1 MNGCFLVLSNHR
13 VGVVV
18 TQKRW
23 RGLFIMEAVTEVGV
37 TTKAKT
43 SKLQEAVLGLQHV
56 LAMYSGGILVPLL
69 IGTAL
74 HFSPQQMAYL
84 ISADIFM
91 TGIGTL
97 LQLKSTRLT
106 GIAMPVVLG
115 SAIQSVTPLINI
127 GNTLG
132 IGAMYG
138 ATISAGLFV
147 FLIAGLFARL
157 REYFPP
163 VVTGSLITVIGFALI
178 PVGIQNLGGGDV
190 AAKSFGSAANLSVGV
205 FTMAVIILVSLLAKG
220 FTKAISILLGI
231 ILGTMFAGLLG
242 MVSLAPVAQA
252 SWFHLPTP
260 FFLGTP
266 TFHSSA
272 IVTMIIIA
280 LTSMIEST
288 GVYFALADL
297 TGRKLTNNDMAKG
310 YRAEGLA
317 VMLSGLFNTF
327 PYSTFSQNVGVVRLS
342 GVKSKAPIYYAAGIL
357 LLIGLLP
364 KFGALATIIPTS
376 VLGGAMVILFGTIGV
391 QGTTIL
397 RKVDFAKERNLMIAA
412 ISIGA
417 GIGVTVY
424 PQIFQHLPE
433 LVRLVIENAVVV
445 TSVLAVFLN
454 IVLPGREKETGDE

>member
-1 MNGCFLVLSNHR
+1 MLFSLVNLL
-13 VGVVV
+13 GVVV
-18 TQKRW
+18 ATHME
-23 RGLFIMEAVTEVGV
+23 GLFIMEAVAGV
-37 TTKAKT
+37 KAEPVVKT
-43 SKLQEAVLGLQHV
+43 NKLQALVLGLQHV

-69 IGTAL
+69 IGAAL
-74 HFSPQQMAYL
+74 HFTPQQMAYL

-106 GIAMPVVLG
+106 GIAMPVVLS
-115 SAIQSVTPLINI
+115 SAIQSVSPLINI
-127 GNTLG
+127 GGTLG

-138 ATISAGLFV
+138 ATISAGVFV

-157 REYFPP
+157 REFFPP

-190 AAKSFGSAANLSVGV
+190 AAKSFGSPANLAIGT
-205 FTMAVIILVSLLAKG
+205 FTIAIIVLVSLLAKG

-231 ILGTMFAGLLG
+231 VLGTAFAAILGK
-242 MVSLAPVAQA
+242 VSLAPVAAA

-260 FFLGTP
+260 FFLGVP

-272 IVTMIIIA
+272 IITMIIIA

-297 TGRKLTNNDMAKG
+297 TGRKLTNQDMAKG

-317 VMLSGLFNTF
+317 VVLSGLFNTF

-342 GVKSKAPIYYAAGIL
+342 GVKTKQPIYYAAVIL
-357 LLIGLLP
+357 ILIGLLP

-376 VLGGAMVILFGTIGV
+376 VLGGAMIVLFGTIGI

-397 RKVDFAKERNLMIAA
+397 RTVDFGKERNLMIAA

-424 PQIFQHLPE
+424 PQIFQQLPE
-433 LVRLVIENAVVV
+433 LIRLVIENAVVV

-454 IVLPGREKETGDE
+454 IVLPGREKGEVTAS

>member
-1 MNGCFLVLSNHR
+1 MLFSLVNLL
-13 VGVVV
+13 GVVV
-18 TQKRW
+18 ATHME
-23 RGLFIMEAVTEVGV
+23 GLFIMEAVAGV
-37 TTKAKT
+37 KAEPVVKT
-43 SKLQEAVLGLQHV
+43 NKLQALVLGLQHV

-69 IGTAL
+69 IGATL
-74 HFSPQQMAYL
+74 HFTPQQMAYL

-115 SAIQSVTPLINI
+115 SAIQSVSPLINI
-127 GNTLG
+127 GGTLG

-138 ATISAGLFV
+138 ATISAGVFV

-157 REYFPP
+157 REFFPP

-190 AAKSFGSAANLSVGV
+190 AAKSFGSPANLAIGT
-205 FTMAVIILVSLLAKG
+205 FTIAIIVLVSLLAKG

-231 ILGTMFAGLLG
+231 VLGTAFAAILGK
-242 MVSLAPVAQA
+242 VSLAPVAAA

-260 FFLGTP
+260 FFLGVP

-272 IVTMIIIA
+272 IITMIIIA

-297 TGRKLTNNDMAKG
+297 TGRKLTNQDMAKG

-317 VMLSGLFNTF
+317 VVLSGLFNTF

-342 GVKSKAPIYYAAGIL
+342 GVKTKQPIYYAAVIL
-357 LLIGLLP
+357 ILIGLLP

-376 VLGGAMVILFGTIGV
+376 VLGGAMIVLFGTIGI

-397 RKVDFAKERNLMIAA
+397 RTVDFGKERNLMIAA

-424 PQIFQHLPE
+424 PQIFQQLPE
-433 LVRLVIENAVVV
+433 LIRLVIENAVVV

-454 IVLPGREKETGDE
+454 IVLPGREKEEVTAS

>member
-1 MNGCFLVLSNHR
+1 
-13 VGVVV
+13 
-18 TQKRW
+18 
-23 RGLFIMEAVTEVGV
+23 MEAVAGV
-37 TTKAKT
+37 KAEPVVKT
-43 SKLQEAVLGLQHV
+43 NKLQALVLGLQHV

-69 IGTAL
+69 IGAAL
-74 HFSPQQMAYL
+74 HFTPQQMAYL

-115 SAIQSVTPLINI
+115 SAIQSVSPLINI
-127 GNTLG
+127 GGTLG

-138 ATISAGLFV
+138 ATISAGVFV

-157 REYFPP
+157 REFFPP

-190 AAKSFGSAANLSVGV
+190 AAKSFGSPANLAIGT
-205 FTMAVIILVSLLAKG
+205 FTIAIIVLVSLLAKG

-231 ILGTMFAGLLG
+231 VLGTAFAAILGK
-242 MVSLAPVAQA
+242 VSLAPVAAA

-260 FFLGTP
+260 FFLGVP

-297 TGRKLTNNDMAKG
+297 TGRKLTNQDMAKG

-317 VMLSGLFNTF
+317 VVLSGLFNTF

-342 GVKSKAPIYYAAGIL
+342 GVKTKQPIYYAAVIL
-357 LLIGLLP
+357 ILIGLLP

-376 VLGGAMVILFGTIGV
+376 VLGGAMIVLFGTIGI

-397 RKVDFAKERNLMIAA
+397 RTVDFGKERNLMTAA

-424 PQIFQHLPE
+424 PQIFQQLPE
-433 LVRLVIENAVVV
+433 LIRLVIENAVVV

-454 IVLPGREKETGDE
+454 IVLPGREKGEVTAS

>member
-1 MNGCFLVLSNHR
+1 MLFSLVNLL
-13 VGVVV
+13 GVVIA
-18 TQKRW
+18 THME
-23 RGLFIMEAVTEVGV
+23 GLFIMEAVAGV
-37 TTKAKT
+37 KVEPVVKT
-43 SKLQEAVLGLQHV
+43 NKLQALVLGLQHV

-69 IGTAL
+69 IGAAL
-74 HFSPQQMAYL
+74 HFIPQQMAYL

-115 SAIQSVTPLINI
+115 SAIQSVSPLINI
-127 GNTLG
+127 GGTLG

-138 ATISAGLFV
+138 ATISAGVFV

-157 REYFPP
+157 REFFPP

-190 AAKSFGSAANLSVGV
+190 AAKSFGSPANLAIGT
-205 FTMAVIILVSLLAKG
+205 FTIAIIVLVSLLAKG

-231 ILGTMFAGLLG
+231 VLGTAFAAILGK
-242 MVSLAPVAQA
+242 VSLAPVAAA

-260 FFLGTP
+260 FFLGMP

-297 TGRKLTNNDMAKG
+297 TGRKLTNQDMAKG

-317 VMLSGLFNTF
+317 VVLSGLFNTF

-342 GVKSKAPIYYAAGIL
+342 GVKTKQPIYYAAVIL
-357 LLIGLLP
+357 ILIGLLP

-376 VLGGAMVILFGTIGV
+376 VLGGAMIVLFGTIGI

-397 RKVDFAKERNLMIAA
+397 RTVDFGKERNLMIAA

-424 PQIFQHLPE
+424 PQIFQQLPE
-433 LVRLVIENAVVV
+433 LIRLVIENAVVV

-454 IVLPGREKETGDE
+454 IVLPGREKGEVTAS

>member
-1 MNGCFLVLSNHR
+1 MLFSLVNLL
-13 VGVVV
+13 GVVV
-18 TQKRW
+18 ATHME
-23 RGLFIMEAVTEVGV
+23 GLFIMEAVAGV
-37 TTKAKT
+37 KAEPVVKT
-43 SKLQEAVLGLQHV
+43 NKLQALVLGLQHV

-69 IGTAL
+69 IGAAL
-74 HFSPQQMAYL
+74 HFTPQQMAYL

-115 SAIQSVTPLINI
+115 SAIQSVSPLINI
-127 GNTLG
+127 GGTLG

-138 ATISAGLFV
+138 ATISAGVFV

-157 REYFPP
+157 REFFPP
-163 VVTGSLITVIGFALI
+163 IVTGSLITVIGFALI

-190 AAKSFGSAANLSVGV
+190 AAKSFGSPANLAIGT
-205 FTMAVIILVSLLAKG
+205 FTIAIIVLVSLLAKG

-231 ILGTMFAGLLG
+231 VLGTAFAAILGK
-242 MVSLAPVAQA
+242 VSLAPVAAA

-260 FFLGTP
+260 FFLGVP

-297 TGRKLTNNDMAKG
+297 TGRKLTNQDMAKG

-317 VMLSGLFNTF
+317 VVLSGLFNTF

-342 GVKSKAPIYYAAGIL
+342 GVKTKQPIYYAAVIL
-357 LLIGLLP
+357 ILIGLLP

-376 VLGGAMVILFGTIGV
+376 VLGGAMIVLFGTIGI

-397 RKVDFAKERNLMIAA
+397 RTVDFGKERNLMIAA

-424 PQIFQHLPE
+424 PQIFQQLPE
-433 LVRLVIENAVVV
+433 LIRLVIENAVVV

-454 IVLPGREKETGDE
+454 IVLPGREKGEVTAS

>member
-1 MNGCFLVLSNHR
+1 
-13 VGVVV
+13 
-18 TQKRW
+18 
-23 RGLFIMEAVTEVGV
+23 MEAVAGV
-37 TTKAKT
+37 KAEPVVKT
-43 SKLQEAVLGLQHV
+43 NKLQALVLGLQHV

-69 IGTAL
+69 IGAAL
-74 HFSPQQMAYL
+74 HFTPQQMAYL

-115 SAIQSVTPLINI
+115 SAIQSVSPLINI
-127 GNTLG
+127 GGTLG

-138 ATISAGLFV
+138 ATISAGVFV

-157 REYFPP
+157 REFFPP
-163 VVTGSLITVIGFALI
+163 IVTGSLITVIGFALI

-190 AAKSFGSAANLSVGV
+190 AAKSFGSPANLAIGT
-205 FTMAVIILVSLLAKG
+205 FTIAIIVLVSLLAKG

-231 ILGTMFAGLLG
+231 VLGTAFAAILGK
-242 MVSLAPVAQA
+242 VSLAPVAAA

-260 FFLGTP
+260 FFLGVP

-297 TGRKLTNNDMAKG
+297 TGRKLTNQDMAKG

-317 VMLSGLFNTF
+317 VVLSGLFNTF

-342 GVKSKAPIYYAAGIL
+342 GVKTKQPIYYAAVIL
-357 LLIGLLP
+357 ILIGLLP

-376 VLGGAMVILFGTIGV
+376 VLGGAMIVLFGTIGI

-397 RKVDFAKERNLMIAA
+397 RTVDFGKERNLMIAA

-424 PQIFQHLPE
+424 PQIFQQLPE
-433 LVRLVIENAVVV
+433 LIRLVIENAVVV

-454 IVLPGREKETGDE
+454 IVLPGREKGEVTAS

>member
-1 MNGCFLVLSNHR
+1 MR
-13 VGVVV
+13 VGVFSLDNLLGVV
-18 TQKRW
+18 VATHME
-23 RGLFIMEAVTEVGV
+23 GLFIMEAVAGV
-37 TTKAKT
+37 KAEPVVKT
-43 SKLQEAVLGLQHV
+43 NKLQALVLGLQHV

-69 IGTAL
+69 IGAAL
-74 HFSPQQMAYL
+74 HFTPQQMAYL

-106 GIAMPVVLG
+106 GIAMLVVLG
-115 SAIQSVTPLINI
+115 SAIQSVSPLINI
-127 GNTLG
+127 GGTFG

-138 ATISAGLFV
+138 ATISAGVFV

-157 REYFPP
+157 REFFPP

-190 AAKSFGSAANLSVGV
+190 AAKSFGSPANLAIGT
-205 FTMAVIILVSLLAKG
+205 FTIAIIVLVSLLAKG

-231 ILGTMFAGLLG
+231 VLGTAFAATLG
-242 MVSLAPVAQA
+242 KVSLAPVAAA
-252 SWFHLPTP
+252 SWFHLPMP
-260 FFLGTP
+260 FFLGVP
-266 TFHSSA
+266 TFNSSA

-297 TGRKLTNNDMAKG
+297 TRRKLTDQDMAKG

-317 VMLSGLFNTF
+317 VVLSGLFNTF

-342 GVKSKAPIYYAAGIL
+342 GVKTKQPIYYAAVIL
-357 LLIGLLP
+357 ILIGLLP

-376 VLGGAMVILFGTIGV
+376 VLGGAMIVLFGTIGV

-397 RKVDFAKERNLMIAA
+397 RTVDFGKERNLMIAA

-424 PQIFQHLPE
+424 PQIFQQLPE
-433 LVRLVIENAVVV
+433 LIRLVIENAVVV

-454 IVLPGREKETGDE
+454 IVLPGREKGEVTAS

>member
-1 MNGCFLVLSNHR
+1 
-13 VGVVV
+13 
-18 TQKRW
+18 
-23 RGLFIMEAVTEVGV
+23 MEAVAGV
-37 TTKAKT
+37 KAEPVVKT
-43 SKLQEAVLGLQHV
+43 NKLQALVLGLQHV

-69 IGTAL
+69 IGAAL
-74 HFSPQQMAYL
+74 HFTPQQMAYL

-115 SAIQSVTPLINI
+115 SAIQSVSPLINI
-127 GNTLG
+127 GGTLG

-138 ATISAGLFV
+138 ATISAGVFV

-157 REYFPP
+157 REFFPP

-190 AAKSFGSAANLSVGV
+190 AAKSFGSPANLAIGT
-205 FTMAVIILVSLLAKG
+205 FTIAIIVLVSLLAKG

-231 ILGTMFAGLLG
+231 VLGTAFAAILGK
-242 MVSLAPVAQA
+242 VSLAPVAAA
-252 SWFHLPTP
+252 SWFRLPTP
-260 FFLGTP
+260 FFLGVP

-272 IVTMIIIA
+272 IITMIIIA

-297 TGRKLTNNDMAKG
+297 TGRKLTNQDMAKG

-317 VMLSGLFNTF
+317 VVLSGLFNTF
-327 PYSTFSQNVGVVRLS
+327 PYSTFSQNVGVVLLS
-342 GVKSKAPIYYAAGIL
+342 GVKTKQPINDDAVIL
-357 LLIGLLP
+357 ILIGLLP

-376 VLGGAMVILFGTIGV
+376 VLGGAMIVLFGTIGI

-397 RKVDFAKERNLMIAA
+397 RTVDFGKERNLMIAA

-424 PQIFQHLPE
+424 PQIFQQLPE
-433 LVRLVIENAVVV
+433 LIRLVIENAVVV

-454 IVLPGREKETGDE
+454 IVLPGREKGEVTAS

>member
-1 MNGCFLVLSNHR
+1 MR
-13 VGVVV
+13 VGVFSLDNLLGVV
-18 TQKRW
+18 VATHME
-23 RGLFIMEAVTEVGV
+23 GLFIMEAVAGV
-37 TTKAKT
+37 KAEPVVKT
-43 SKLQEAVLGLQHV
+43 NKLQALVLGLQHV

-69 IGTAL
+69 IGAAL
-74 HFSPQQMAYL
+74 HFTPQQMAYL

-106 GIAMPVVLG
+106 GIAMLVVLG
-115 SAIQSVTPLINI
+115 SAIQSVSPLINI
-127 GNTLG
+127 GGTFG

-138 ATISAGLFV
+138 ATISAGVFV

-157 REYFPP
+157 REFFPP

-190 AAKSFGSAANLSVGV
+190 AAKSFGSPANLAIGT
-205 FTMAVIILVSLLAKG
+205 FTIAIIVLVSLLAKG

-231 ILGTMFAGLLG
+231 VLGTAFAATLG
-242 MVSLAPVAQA
+242 KVSLAPVAAA
-252 SWFHLPTP
+252 SWFHLPMP
-260 FFLGTP
+260 FFLGVP
-266 TFHSSA
+266 TFNSSA

-288 GVYFALADL
+288 GVHFALADL
-297 TGRKLTNNDMAKG
+297 TRRKLTDQDMAKG

-317 VMLSGLFNTF
+317 VVLSGLFNTF

-342 GVKSKAPIYYAAGIL
+342 GVKTKQPIYYAAVIL
-357 LLIGLLP
+357 ILIGLLP

-376 VLGGAMVILFGTIGV
+376 VLGGAMIVLFGTIGV

-397 RKVDFAKERNLMIAA
+397 RTVDFGKERNLMIAA

-424 PQIFQHLPE
+424 PQIFQQLPE
-433 LVRLVIENAVVV
+433 LIRLVIENAVVV

-454 IVLPGREKETGDE
+454 IVLPGREKGEVTAS

>member
-1 MNGCFLVLSNHR
+1 
-13 VGVVV
+13 
-18 TQKRW
+18 
-23 RGLFIMEAVTEVGV
+23 MEAVAGV
-37 TTKAKT
+37 KAEPVVKT
-43 SKLQEAVLGLQHV
+43 NKLQALVLGLQHV

-69 IGTAL
+69 IGAAL
-74 HFSPQQMAYL
+74 HFTPQQMAYL

-115 SAIQSVTPLINI
+115 SAIQSVSPLINI
-127 GNTLG
+127 GGTLG

-138 ATISAGLFV
+138 ATISAGVFV

-157 REYFPP
+157 REFFPP

-190 AAKSFGSAANLSVGV
+190 AAKSFGSPANLAIGT
-205 FTMAVIILVSLLAKG
+205 FTIAIIVLVSLLAKG

-231 ILGTMFAGLLG
+231 VLGTAFAAILGK
-242 MVSLAPVAQA
+242 VSLAPVAAA

-260 FFLGTP
+260 FFLGVP

-297 TGRKLTNNDMAKG
+297 TGRKLTNQDMAKG

-317 VMLSGLFNTF
+317 VVLSGLFNTF

-342 GVKSKAPIYYAAGIL
+342 GVKTKQPIYYAAVIL
-357 LLIGLLP
+357 ILIGLLP

-376 VLGGAMVILFGTIGV
+376 VLGGAMIVLFGTIGI

-397 RKVDFAKERNLMIAA
+397 RTVDFGEERNLMIAA

-424 PQIFQHLPE
+424 PQIFQQLPE
-433 LVRLVIENAVVV
+433 LIRLVIENAVVV

-454 IVLPGREKETGDE
+454 IVLPGREKGKSQHHEVIRRTYSNRRSRIGD

>member
-1 MNGCFLVLSNHR
+1 MR
-13 VGVVV
+13 VGVFSLDNLLGVV
-18 TQKRW
+18 VATHME
-23 RGLFIMEAVTEVGV
+23 GLFIMEAVAGV
-37 TTKAKT
+37 KAKPVVKT
-43 SKLQEAVLGLQHV
+43 NKLQALVLGLQHV

-69 IGTAL
+69 IGAAL
-74 HFSPQQMAYL
+74 HFTPQQMAYL

-115 SAIQSVTPLINI
+115 SAIQSVSPLINI
-127 GNTLG
+127 GGTFG

-138 ATISAGLFV
+138 ATISAGVFV

-157 REYFPP
+157 REFFPP

-190 AAKSFGSAANLSVGV
+190 AAKSFGSPANLAIGT
-205 FTMAVIILVSLLAKG
+205 FTIAIIVLVSLLAKG

-231 ILGTMFAGLLG
+231 VLGTAFAATLG
-242 MVSLAPVAQA
+242 KVSLAPVAAA
-252 SWFHLPTP
+252 SWFHLPMP
-260 FFLGTP
+260 FFLGVP
-266 TFHSSA
+266 TFNSSA

-297 TGRKLTNNDMAKG
+297 TRRKLTDQDMAKG

-317 VMLSGLFNTF
+317 VVLSGLFNTF

-342 GVKSKAPIYYAAGIL
+342 GVKTKQPIYYAAVIL
-357 LLIGLLP
+357 ILIGLLP

-376 VLGGAMVILFGTIGV
+376 VLGGAMIVLFGTIGV

-397 RKVDFAKERNLMIAA
+397 RTVDFGKERNLMIAA

-424 PQIFQHLPE
+424 PQIFQQLPE
-433 LVRLVIENAVVV
+433 LIRLVIENAVVV

-454 IVLPGREKETGDE
+454 IVLPGREKGEVTAS

>member
-1 MNGCFLVLSNHR
+1 MLFSLVNLL
-13 VGVVV
+13 GVVV
-18 TQKRW
+18 ATHME
-23 RGLFIMEAVTEVGV
+23 GLFIMEAVAGV
-37 TTKAKT
+37 KAEPVVKAN
-43 SKLQEAVLGLQHV
+43 KLQALVLGLQHV

-69 IGTAL
+69 IGAAL
-74 HFSPQQMAYL
+74 HFTPQQMAYL

-115 SAIQSVTPLINI
+115 SAIQSVSPLINI
-127 GNTLG
+127 GGTLG

-138 ATISAGLFV
+138 ATISAGVFV

-157 REYFPP
+157 REFFPP

-190 AAKSFGSAANLSVGV
+190 AAKSFGSPANLAIGT
-205 FTMAVIILVSLLAKG
+205 FTIAIIVLVSLLAKG

-231 ILGTMFAGLLG
+231 VLGTAFAAILGK
-242 MVSLAPVAQA
+242 VSLAPVAAA

-260 FFLGTP
+260 FFLGMP

-297 TGRKLTNNDMAKG
+297 TGRKLTNQDMAKG

-317 VMLSGLFNTF
+317 VVLSGLFNTF

-342 GVKSKAPIYYAAGIL
+342 GVKTKQPIYYAAVIL
-357 LLIGLLP
+357 ILIGLLP

-376 VLGGAMVILFGTIGV
+376 VLGGAMIVLFGTIGI

-397 RKVDFAKERNLMIAA
+397 RTVDFGKERNLMIAA

-424 PQIFQHLPE
+424 PQIFQQLPE
-433 LVRLVIENAVVV
+433 LIRLVIENAVVV

-454 IVLPGREKETGDE
+454 IVLPGREKGEVTAS

>member
-1 MNGCFLVLSNHR
+1 MLFSLVNLL
-13 VGVVV
+13 GVVV
-18 TQKRW
+18 ATHME
-23 RGLFIMEAVTEVGV
+23 GLFIMEAVAGV
-37 TTKAKT
+37 KAEPVVKT
-43 SKLQEAVLGLQHV
+43 NKLQALVLGLQHV

-69 IGTAL
+69 IGAAL
-74 HFSPQQMAYL
+74 HFTPQQMAYL

-115 SAIQSVTPLINI
+115 SAIQSVSPLINI
-127 GNTLG
+127 GGTLG

-138 ATISAGLFV
+138 ATISAGVFV

-157 REYFPP
+157 REFFPP

-190 AAKSFGSAANLSVGV
+190 AAKSFGSPANLAIGT
-205 FTMAVIILVSLLAKG
+205 FTIAIIVLVSLLAKG

-231 ILGTMFAGLLG
+231 VLGTAFAAILGK
-242 MVSLAPVAQA
+242 VSLAPVAAA
-252 SWFHLPTP
+252 SWFRLPTP
-260 FFLGTP
+260 FFLGVP

-272 IVTMIIIA
+272 IITMIIIA

-297 TGRKLTNNDMAKG
+297 TGRKLTNQDMAKG

-317 VMLSGLFNTF
+317 VVLSGLFNTF

-342 GVKSKAPIYYAAGIL
+342 GVKTKQPIYYAAVIL
-357 LLIGLLP
+357 ILIGLLP

-376 VLGGAMVILFGTIGV
+376 VLGGAMIVLFGTIGI

-397 RKVDFAKERNLMIAA
+397 RTVDFGKERNLMIAA

-424 PQIFQHLPE
+424 PQIFQQLPE
-433 LVRLVIENAVVV
+433 LIRLVIENAVVV

-454 IVLPGREKETGDE
+454 IVLPGREKGEVTAS

>member
-1 MNGCFLVLSNHR
+1 MLFSLVNLL
-13 VGVVV
+13 GVVV
-18 TQKRW
+18 ATHME
-23 RGLFIMEAVTEVGV
+23 GLFIMEAVAGV
-37 TTKAKT
+37 KAEPVVKT
-43 SKLQEAVLGLQHV
+43 NKLQALVLGLQHV

-69 IGTAL
+69 IGAAL
-74 HFSPQQMAYL
+74 HFTPQQMAYL

-115 SAIQSVTPLINI
+115 SAIQSVSPLINI
-127 GNTLG
+127 GGTLG

-138 ATISAGLFV
+138 ATISAGIFV

-157 REYFPP
+157 REFFPP

-190 AAKSFGSAANLSVGV
+190 AAKSFGSPANLAIGT
-205 FTMAVIILVSLLAKG
+205 FTIAIIVLVSLLAKG

-231 ILGTMFAGLLG
+231 VLGTAFAAILGK
-242 MVSLAPVAQA
+242 VSLAPVAAA

-260 FFLGTP
+260 FFLGVP

-272 IVTMIIIA
+272 IITMIIIA

-297 TGRKLTNNDMAKG
+297 TGRKLTNQDMAKG

-317 VMLSGLFNTF
+317 VVLSGLFNTF

-342 GVKSKAPIYYAAGIL
+342 GVKTKQPIYYAAVIL
-357 LLIGLLP
+357 ILIGLLP

-376 VLGGAMVILFGTIGV
+376 VLGGAMIVLFGTIGI

-397 RKVDFAKERNLMIAA
+397 RTVDFGKERNLMIAA

-424 PQIFQHLPE
+424 PQIFQQLPE
-433 LVRLVIENAVVV
+433 LIRLVIENAVVV

-454 IVLPGREKETGDE
+454 IVLPGREKGEVTAS

>member
-1 MNGCFLVLSNHR
+1 
-13 VGVVV
+13 
-18 TQKRW
+18 
-23 RGLFIMEAVTEVGV
+23 MEAVAGV
-37 TTKAKT
+37 KAEPVVKT
-43 SKLQEAVLGLQHV
+43 NKLQALVLGLQHV

-69 IGTAL
+69 IGAAL
-74 HFSPQQMAYL
+74 HFTPQQMAYL

-115 SAIQSVTPLINI
+115 SAIQSVSPLINI
-127 GNTLG
+127 GGTLG

-138 ATISAGLFV
+138 ATISAGVLV

-157 REYFPP
+157 REFFPP

-190 AAKSFGSAANLSVGV
+190 AAKSFGSPANLAIGT
-205 FTMAVIILVSLLAKG
+205 FTIAIIVLVSLLAKG

-231 ILGTMFAGLLG
+231 VLGTAFAAILGK
-242 MVSLAPVAQA
+242 VSLAPIAAA

-260 FFLGTP
+260 FFLGVP

-272 IVTMIIIA
+272 IITMIIIA

-297 TGRKLTNNDMAKG
+297 TGRKLTNQDMAKG

-317 VMLSGLFNTF
+317 VVLSGLFNTF

-342 GVKSKAPIYYAAGIL
+342 GVKTKQPIYYAAVIL
-357 LLIGLLP
+357 ILIGLLP

-376 VLGGAMVILFGTIGV
+376 VLGGAMIVLFGTIGI

-397 RKVDFAKERNLMIAA
+397 RTVDFGKERNLMIAA

-424 PQIFQHLPE
+424 PQIFQQLPE
-433 LVRLVIENAVVV
+433 LIRLVIENAVVV

-454 IVLPGREKETGDE
+454 IVLPGREKGEVTAS

>member
-1 MNGCFLVLSNHR
+1 ME
-13 VGVVV
+13 
-18 TQKRW
+18 
-23 RGLFIMEAVTEVGV
+23 GLFIMEAVAGV
-37 TTKAKT
+37 KAEPVVKT
-43 SKLQEAVLGLQHV
+43 NKLQALVLGLQHV

-69 IGTAL
+69 IGATL
-74 HFSPQQMAYL
+74 HFTPQQMAYL

-115 SAIQSVTPLINI
+115 SAIQSVSPLINI
-127 GNTLG
+127 GGTLG

-138 ATISAGLFV
+138 ATISAGVFV

-157 REYFPP
+157 REFFPP

-190 AAKSFGSAANLSVGV
+190 AAKSFGSPANLAIGT
-205 FTMAVIILVSLLAKG
+205 FTIAIIVLVSLLAKG

-231 ILGTMFAGLLG
+231 VLGTAFAAILGK
-242 MVSLAPVAQA
+242 VSLAPVAAA

-260 FFLGTP
+260 FFLGVP

-272 IVTMIIIA
+272 IITMIIIA

-297 TGRKLTNNDMAKG
+297 TGRKLTNQDMAKG

-317 VMLSGLFNTF
+317 VVLSGLFNTF

-342 GVKSKAPIYYAAGIL
+342 GVKTKQPIYYAAVIL
-357 LLIGLLP
+357 ILIGLLP

-376 VLGGAMVILFGTIGV
+376 VLGGAMIVLFGTIGI

-397 RKVDFAKERNLMIAA
+397 RTVDFGKERNLMIAA

-424 PQIFQHLPE
+424 PQIFQQLPE
-433 LVRLVIENAVVV
+433 LIRLVIENAVVV

-454 IVLPGREKETGDE
+454 IVLPGREKEEVTASWSY

>member
-1 MNGCFLVLSNHR
+1 
-13 VGVVV
+13 
-18 TQKRW
+18 
-23 RGLFIMEAVTEVGV
+23 MEAVAGV
-37 TTKAKT
+37 KAEPVVKT
-43 SKLQEAVLGLQHV
+43 NKLQALVLGLQHV

-69 IGTAL
+69 IGAAL
-74 HFSPQQMAYL
+74 HFTPQQMAYL

-115 SAIQSVTPLINI
+115 SAIQSVSPLINI
-127 GNTLG
+127 GGTLG

-138 ATISAGLFV
+138 ATISAGVFV
-147 FLIAGLFARL
+147 FLIAVLFARL
-157 REYFPP
+157 REFFPP

-190 AAKSFGSAANLSVGV
+190 AAKSFGSPANLAIGT
-205 FTMAVIILVSLLAKG
+205 FTIAIIVLVSLLAKG

-231 ILGTMFAGLLG
+231 VLGTAFAAILGK
-242 MVSLAPVAQA
+242 VSLAPVAAA

-260 FFLGTP
+260 FFLGVP

-297 TGRKLTNNDMAKG
+297 TGRKLTNQDMAKG

-317 VMLSGLFNTF
+317 VVLSGLFNTF

-342 GVKSKAPIYYAAGIL
+342 GVKTKQPIYYAAVIL
-357 LLIGLLP
+357 ILIGLLP

-376 VLGGAMVILFGTIGV
+376 VLGGAMIVLFGTIGI

-397 RKVDFAKERNLMIAA
+397 RTVDFGKERNLMIAA

-424 PQIFQHLPE
+424 PQIFQQLPE
-433 LVRLVIENAVVV
+433 LIRLVIENAVVV

-454 IVLPGREKETGDE
+454 IVLPGREKGEVTAS

>member
-1 MNGCFLVLSNHR
+1 MR
-13 VGVVV
+13 VGVFSLVNLLGVV
-18 TQKRW
+18 VATHME
-23 RGLFIMEAVTEVGV
+23 GLFIMEAVAGV
-37 TTKAKT
+37 KAEPVVKT
-43 SKLQEAVLGLQHV
+43 NKLQALVLGLQHV

-69 IGTAL
+69 IGAAL
-74 HFSPQQMAYL
+74 HFTPQQMAYL

-115 SAIQSVTPLINI
+115 SAIQSVSPLINI
-127 GNTLG
+127 GGTLG

-138 ATISAGLFV
+138 ATISAGVFV

-157 REYFPP
+157 REFFPP
-163 VVTGSLITVIGFALI
+163 VVTGYLITVIGFALI

-190 AAKSFGSAANLSVGV
+190 AAKSFGSPANLAIGT
-205 FTMAVIILVSLLAKG
+205 FTIAIIVLVSLLAKG

-231 ILGTMFAGLLG
+231 VLGTAFAAILGK
-242 MVSLAPVAQA
+242 VSLAPVAAA

-260 FFLGTP
+260 FFLGAP

-297 TGRKLTNNDMAKG
+297 TGRKLTNQDMAKG

-317 VMLSGLFNTF
+317 VVLSGLFNTF

-342 GVKSKAPIYYAAGIL
+342 GVKTKQPIYYAAVIL
-357 LLIGLLP
+357 ILIGLLP

-376 VLGGAMVILFGTIGV
+376 VLGGAMVVLFGTIGI

-397 RKVDFAKERNLMIAA
+397 RTVDFGKERNLMIAA

-424 PQIFQHLPE
+424 PQIFQQLPE
-433 LVRLVIENAVVV
+433 LIRLVIENAVVV

-454 IVLPGREKETGDE
+454 IVLPGREKGEVTAS

>member
-1 MNGCFLVLSNHR
+1 MLYSLVNLL
-13 VGVVV
+13 GVVV
-18 TQKRW
+18 ATHME
-23 RGLFIMEAVTEVGV
+23 GLFIMEAVAGV
-37 TTKAKT
+37 KAEPVVKT
-43 SKLQEAVLGLQHV
+43 NKLQALVLGLQHV

-69 IGTAL
+69 IGAAL
-74 HFSPQQMAYL
+74 HFTPQQMAYL

-115 SAIQSVTPLINI
+115 SAIQSVSPLINI
-127 GNTLG
+127 GGTLG

-138 ATISAGLFV
+138 ATISAGVFV

-157 REYFPP
+157 REFFPP

-190 AAKSFGSAANLSVGV
+190 AAKSFGSPANLAIGT
-205 FTMAVIILVSLLAKG
+205 FTIAIIVLVSLLAKG

-231 ILGTMFAGLLG
+231 VLGTAFAAILGK
-242 MVSLAPVAQA
+242 VSLAPVAAA

-260 FFLGTP
+260 FFLGVP

-272 IVTMIIIA
+272 IITMIIIA

-297 TGRKLTNNDMAKG
+297 TGRKLTNQDMAKG

-317 VMLSGLFNTF
+317 VVLSGLFNTF

-342 GVKSKAPIYYAAGIL
+342 GVKTKQPIYYAAVIL
-357 LLIGLLP
+357 ILIGLLP

-376 VLGGAMVILFGTIGV
+376 VLGGAMIVLFGTIGI

-397 RKVDFAKERNLMIAA
+397 RTVDFGKERNLMIAA

-424 PQIFQHLPE
+424 PQIFQQLPE
-433 LVRLVIENAVVV
+433 LIRLVIENAVVV

-454 IVLPGREKETGDE
+454 IVLPGREKGEVTAS

>member
-1 MNGCFLVLSNHR
+1 MLFSLVNLL
-13 VGVVV
+13 GVVV
-18 TQKRW
+18 ATHME
-23 RGLFIMEAVTEVGV
+23 GLFIMEAVAGV
-37 TTKAKT
+37 KAEPVVKT
-43 SKLQEAVLGLQHV
+43 NKLQALVLGLQHV

-69 IGTAL
+69 IGAAL
-74 HFSPQQMAYL
+74 HFTPQQMAYL

-115 SAIQSVTPLINI
+115 SAIQSVSPLINI
-127 GNTLG
+127 GGTLG

-138 ATISAGLFV
+138 ATISAGVFV

-157 REYFPP
+157 REFFPP

-190 AAKSFGSAANLSVGV
+190 AAKSFGSPANLAIGT
-205 FTMAVIILVSLLAKG
+205 FTIAIIVLVSLLAKG

-231 ILGTMFAGLLG
+231 VLGTAFAAILGK
-242 MVSLAPVAQA
+242 VSLAPVAAA

-260 FFLGTP
+260 FFLGVP

-272 IVTMIIIA
+272 IITMIIIA

-297 TGRKLTNNDMAKG
+297 TGRKLTNQDIAKG

-317 VMLSGLFNTF
+317 VVLSGLFNTF

-342 GVKSKAPIYYAAGIL
+342 GVKTKQPIYYAAVIL
-357 LLIGLLP
+357 ILIGLLP

-376 VLGGAMVILFGTIGV
+376 VLGGAMIVLFGTIGI

-397 RKVDFAKERNLMIAA
+397 RTVDFGKERNLMIAA

-424 PQIFQHLPE
+424 PQIFQQLPE
-433 LVRLVIENAVVV
+433 LIRLVIENAVVV

-454 IVLPGREKETGDE
+454 IVLPGREKEEVTAS

>member
-1 MNGCFLVLSNHR
+1 
-13 VGVVV
+13 
-18 TQKRW
+18 
-23 RGLFIMEAVTEVGV
+23 MEAVAGV
-37 TTKAKT
+37 KAEPVVKT
-43 SKLQEAVLGLQHV
+43 NKLQALVLGLQHV

-69 IGTAL
+69 IGAAL
-74 HFSPQQMAYL
+74 HFTPQQMAYL

-115 SAIQSVTPLINI
+115 SAIQSVSPLINI
-127 GNTLG
+127 GGTLG

-138 ATISAGLFV
+138 ATISAGVFV

-157 REYFPP
+157 REFFPP

-190 AAKSFGSAANLSVGV
+190 AAKSFGSPANLAIGT
-205 FTMAVIILVSLLAKG
+205 FTIAIIVLVSLLAKG

-231 ILGTMFAGLLG
+231 VLGTAFAAILGK
-242 MVSLAPVAQA
+242 VSLAPVAAA

-260 FFLGTP
+260 FFLGVP

-297 TGRKLTNNDMAKG
+297 TGRKLTNQDMAKG

-317 VMLSGLFNTF
+317 VVLSGLFNTF

-342 GVKSKAPIYYAAGIL
+342 GVKTKQPIYYAAVIL
-357 LLIGLLP
+357 ILIGLLP

-376 VLGGAMVILFGTIGV
+376 VLGGAMIVLFGTIGI

-397 RKVDFAKERNLMIAA
+397 RTVDFGKERNLMIAA

-424 PQIFQHLPE
+424 PQIFQQLPE
-433 LVRLVIENAVVV
+433 LIRLVIENAVVV

-454 IVLPGREKETGDE
+454 IVLPGREKGEVTAS

>member
-1 MNGCFLVLSNHR
+1 MLFSLVNLL
-13 VGVVV
+13 GVVV
-18 TQKRW
+18 ATHME
-23 RGLFIMEAVTEVGV
+23 GLFIMEAVAGV
-37 TTKAKT
+37 KAEPVVKT
-43 SKLQEAVLGLQHV
+43 NKLQALVLGLQHV

-69 IGTAL
+69 IGAAL
-74 HFSPQQMAYL
+74 HFTPQQMAYL

-97 LQLKSTRLT
+97 LQLKITRLT

-115 SAIQSVTPLINI
+115 SAIQSVSPLINI
-127 GNTLG
+127 GGTLG

-138 ATISAGLFV
+138 ATISAGVFV

-157 REYFPP
+157 REFFPP

-190 AAKSFGSAANLSVGV
+190 AAKSFGSPANLAIGT
-205 FTMAVIILVSLLAKG
+205 FTIAIIVLVSLLAKG

-231 ILGTMFAGLLG
+231 VLGTAFAAILGK
-242 MVSLAPVAQA
+242 VSLAPVAAA

-260 FFLGTP
+260 FFLGVP

-272 IVTMIIIA
+272 IITMIIIA

-297 TGRKLTNNDMAKG
+297 TGRKLTNQDMAKG

-317 VMLSGLFNTF
+317 VVLSGLFNTF

-342 GVKSKAPIYYAAGIL
+342 GVKTKQPIYYAAVIL
-357 LLIGLLP
+357 ILIGLLP

-376 VLGGAMVILFGTIGV
+376 VLGGAMIVLFGTIGI

-397 RKVDFAKERNLMIAA
+397 RTVDFGKERNLMIAA

-424 PQIFQHLPE
+424 PQIFQQLPE
-433 LVRLVIENAVVV
+433 LIRLVIENAVVV

-454 IVLPGREKETGDE
+454 IVLPGREKGEVTAS

>member
-1 MNGCFLVLSNHR
+1 
-13 VGVVV
+13 
-18 TQKRW
+18 
-23 RGLFIMEAVTEVGV
+23 MEAVAGV
-37 TTKAKT
+37 KAEPVVKT
-43 SKLQEAVLGLQHV
+43 NKLQALVLGLQHV

-69 IGTAL
+69 IGAAL
-74 HFSPQQMAYL
+74 HFTPQQMAYL

-115 SAIQSVTPLINI
+115 SAIQSVSPLINI
-127 GNTLG
+127 GGTLG

-138 ATISAGLFV
+138 ATISAGVFV

-157 REYFPP
+157 REFFPP
-163 VVTGSLITVIGFALI
+163 IVTGSLITVIGFALI

-190 AAKSFGSAANLSVGV
+190 AAKSFGSPANLAIGT
-205 FTMAVIILVSLLAKG
+205 FTIAIIVLVSLLAKG

-231 ILGTMFAGLLG
+231 VLGTAFAAILGK
-242 MVSLAPVAQA
+242 VSLAPVAAA

-260 FFLGTP
+260 FFLGVP

-272 IVTMIIIA
+272 IITMIIIA

-297 TGRKLTNNDMAKG
+297 TGRKLTNQDMAKG

-317 VMLSGLFNTF
+317 VVLSGLFNTF

-342 GVKSKAPIYYAAGIL
+342 GVKTKQPIYYAAVIL
-357 LLIGLLP
+357 ILIGLLP

-376 VLGGAMVILFGTIGV
+376 VLGGAMVVLFGTIGI

-397 RKVDFAKERNLMIAA
+397 RTVDFGKERNLMIAA

-424 PQIFQHLPE
+424 PQIFQQLPE
-433 LVRLVIENAVVV
+433 LIRLVIENAVVV

-454 IVLPGREKETGDE
+454 IVLPGREKGEVTAS

>member
-1 MNGCFLVLSNHR
+1 
-13 VGVVV
+13 
-18 TQKRW
+18 
-23 RGLFIMEAVTEVGV
+23 MEAVAGV
-37 TTKAKT
+37 KAEPVVKT
-43 SKLQEAVLGLQHV
+43 NKLQALVLGLQHV

-69 IGTAL
+69 IGAAL
-74 HFSPQQMAYL
+74 HFTPQQMAYL

-106 GIAMPVVLG
+106 GIAMPVVLS
-115 SAIQSVTPLINI
+115 SAIQSVSPLINI
-127 GNTLG
+127 GGTLG

-138 ATISAGLFV
+138 ATISAGVFV

-157 REYFPP
+157 REFFPP

-190 AAKSFGSAANLSVGV
+190 AAKSFGSPANLAIGT
-205 FTMAVIILVSLLAKG
+205 FTIAIIVLVSLLAKG

-231 ILGTMFAGLLG
+231 VLGTAFAAILGK
-242 MVSLAPVAQA
+242 VSLAPVAAA

-260 FFLGTP
+260 FFLGVP

-297 TGRKLTNNDMAKG
+297 TGRKLTNQDMAKG

-317 VMLSGLFNTF
+317 VVLSGLFNTF

-342 GVKSKAPIYYAAGIL
+342 GVKTKQPIYYAAVIL
-357 LLIGLLP
+357 ILIGLLP

-376 VLGGAMVILFGTIGV
+376 VLGGAMIVLFGTIGI

-397 RKVDFAKERNLMIAA
+397 RTVDFGEERNLMIAA

-424 PQIFQHLPE
+424 PQIFQQLPE
-433 LVRLVIENAVVV
+433 LIRLVIENAVVV

-454 IVLPGREKETGDE
+454 IVLPGREKGEVTAS

>member
-1 MNGCFLVLSNHR
+1 
-13 VGVVV
+13 
-18 TQKRW
+18 
-23 RGLFIMEAVTEVGV
+23 MEAVAGV
-37 TTKAKT
+37 KVEPVVKT
-43 SKLQEAVLGLQHV
+43 NKLQALVLGLQHV

-69 IGTAL
+69 IGAAL
-74 HFSPQQMAYL
+74 HFTPQQMAYL

-115 SAIQSVTPLINI
+115 SAIQSVSPLINI
-127 GNTLG
+127 GGTLG

-138 ATISAGLFV
+138 ATISAGVFV

-157 REYFPP
+157 REFFPP

-190 AAKSFGSAANLSVGV
+190 AAKSFGSPANLAIGT
-205 FTMAVIILVSLLAKG
+205 FTIAIIVLVSLLAKG

-231 ILGTMFAGLLG
+231 VLGTAFAAILGK
-242 MVSLAPVAQA
+242 VSLAPVAAA

-260 FFLGTP
+260 FFLGVP

-297 TGRKLTNNDMAKG
+297 TGRKLTNQDMAKG
-310 YRAEGLA
+310 YRAEGVA
-317 VMLSGLFNTF
+317 VVLSGLFNTF

-342 GVKSKAPIYYAAGIL
+342 GVKTKQPIYYAAVIL
-357 LLIGLLP
+357 ILIGLLP

-376 VLGGAMVILFGTIGV
+376 VLGGAMIVLFGTIGI

-397 RKVDFAKERNLMIAA
+397 RTVDFGKERNLMIAA

-424 PQIFQHLPE
+424 PQIFQQLPE
-433 LVRLVIENAVVV
+433 LIRLVIENAVVV

-454 IVLPGREKETGDE
+454 IVLPGREKGEVIAS

>member
-1 MNGCFLVLSNHR
+1 
-13 VGVVV
+13 
-18 TQKRW
+18 
-23 RGLFIMEAVTEVGV
+23 MEAVAGV
-37 TTKAKT
+37 KAEPVVKT
-43 SKLQEAVLGLQHV
+43 NKLQALVLGLQHV

-69 IGTAL
+69 IGAAL
-74 HFSPQQMAYL
+74 HFTPQQMAYL

-115 SAIQSVTPLINI
+115 SAIQSVSPLINI
-127 GNTLG
+127 GGTLG

-138 ATISAGLFV
+138 ATISAGVFV

-157 REYFPP
+157 REFFPP

-190 AAKSFGSAANLSVGV
+190 AAKSFGSPANLAIGT
-205 FTMAVIILVSLLAKG
+205 FTIAIIVLVSLLAKG

-231 ILGTMFAGLLG
+231 VLGTAFAAILGK
-242 MVSLAPVAQA
+242 VSLAPVAAA

-260 FFLGTP
+260 FFLGVP

-272 IVTMIIIA
+272 IITMIIIA

-297 TGRKLTNNDMAKG
+297 TGRKLTNQDMAKG

-317 VMLSGLFNTF
+317 VVLSGLFNTF

-342 GVKSKAPIYYAAGIL
+342 GVKTKQPIYYAAVIL
-357 LLIGLLP
+357 ILIGLLP

-376 VLGGAMVILFGTIGV
+376 VLGGAMIVLFGTIGI

-397 RKVDFAKERNLMIAA
+397 RTVDFGKERNLMIAA

-424 PQIFQHLPE
+424 PQIFQQLPE
-433 LVRLVIENAVVV
+433 LIRLVIENAVVV
-445 TSVLAVFLN
+445 KSVLAVFLN
-454 IVLPGREKETGDE
+454 IVLPGREKGEVTAS

>member
-1 MNGCFLVLSNHR
+1 
-13 VGVVV
+13 
-18 TQKRW
+18 
-23 RGLFIMEAVTEVGV
+23 MEAVAGV
-37 TTKAKT
+37 KAEPVVKAN
-43 SKLQEAVLGLQHV
+43 KLQALVLGLQHV

-74 HFSPQQMAYL
+74 HFTPQQMAYL

-115 SAIQSVTPLINI
+115 SAIQSVSPLINI
-127 GNTLG
+127 GGTLG

-138 ATISAGLFV
+138 ATISAGVFV

-157 REYFPP
+157 REFFPP

-190 AAKSFGSAANLSVGV
+190 AAKSFGSPANLAIGT
-205 FTMAVIILVSLLAKG
+205 FTIAIIVLVSLLAKG

-231 ILGTMFAGLLG
+231 VLGTAFAAILGK
-242 MVSLAPVAQA
+242 VSLAPVAAA

-260 FFLGTP
+260 FFLGMP

-297 TGRKLTNNDMAKG
+297 TGRKLTNQDMAKG

-317 VMLSGLFNTF
+317 VVLSGLFNTF

-342 GVKSKAPIYYAAGIL
+342 GVKTKQPIYYAAVIL
-357 LLIGLLP
+357 ILIGLLP

-376 VLGGAMVILFGTIGV
+376 VLGGAMIVLFGTIGI

-397 RKVDFAKERNLMIAA
+397 RTVDFGKERNLMIAA

-424 PQIFQHLPE
+424 PQIFQQLPE
-433 LVRLVIENAVVV
+433 LIRLVIENAVVV

-454 IVLPGREKETGDE
+454 IVLPGREKGEITAS

>member
-1 MNGCFLVLSNHR
+1 
-13 VGVVV
+13 
-18 TQKRW
+18 
-23 RGLFIMEAVTEVGV
+23 MEAVAGV
-37 TTKAKT
+37 KAEPVVKT
-43 SKLQEAVLGLQHV
+43 NKLQALVLGLQHV

-69 IGTAL
+69 IGAAL
-74 HFSPQQMAYL
+74 HFTPQQMAYL

-115 SAIQSVTPLINI
+115 SAIQSVSPLINI
-127 GNTLG
+127 GGTLG

-138 ATISAGLFV
+138 ATISAGVFV

-157 REYFPP
+157 REFFPP

-190 AAKSFGSAANLSVGV
+190 AAKSFGSPANLAIGT
-205 FTMAVIILVSLLAKG
+205 FTIAIIVLVSLLAKG

-231 ILGTMFAGLLG
+231 VLGTAFAAILGK
-242 MVSLAPVAQA
+242 VSLAPVAAA

-260 FFLGTP
+260 FFLGVP
-266 TFHSSA
+266 TFHSTA

-297 TGRKLTNNDMAKG
+297 TGRKLTNQDMAKG

-317 VMLSGLFNTF
+317 VVLSGLFNTF

-342 GVKSKAPIYYAAGIL
+342 GVKTKQPIYYAAVIL
-357 LLIGLLP
+357 ILIGLLP

-376 VLGGAMVILFGTIGV
+376 VLGGAMIVLFGTIGI

-397 RKVDFAKERNLMIAA
+397 RTVDFGKERNLMIAA

-424 PQIFQHLPE
+424 PQIFQQLPE
-433 LVRLVIENAVVV
+433 LIRLVIENAVVV

-454 IVLPGREKETGDE
+454 IVLPGREKEEVTAS

>member
-1 MNGCFLVLSNHR
+1 MLFSLVNLL
-13 VGVVV
+13 GVVV
-18 TQKRW
+18 ATHME
-23 RGLFIMEAVTEVGV
+23 GLFIMEAVAGV
-37 TTKAKT
+37 KAEPVVKT
-43 SKLQEAVLGLQHV
+43 NKLQALVLGLQHV

-69 IGTAL
+69 IGAAL
-74 HFSPQQMAYL
+74 HFTPQQMAYL

-106 GIAMPVVLG
+106 GIAMLVVLG
-115 SAIQSVTPLINI
+115 SAIQSVSPLINI
-127 GNTLG
+127 GGTLG

-138 ATISAGLFV
+138 ATISAGVFV

-157 REYFPP
+157 REFFPP

-190 AAKSFGSAANLSVGV
+190 AAKSFGSPANLAIGT
-205 FTMAVIILVSLLAKG
+205 FTIAIIVLVSLLAKG

-231 ILGTMFAGLLG
+231 VLGTAFAAILGK
-242 MVSLAPVAQA
+242 VSLAPVAAA

-260 FFLGTP
+260 FFLGVP

-272 IVTMIIIA
+272 IITMIIIA

-297 TGRKLTNNDMAKG
+297 TGRKLTNQDMAKG

-317 VMLSGLFNTF
+317 VVLSGLFNTF

-342 GVKSKAPIYYAAGIL
+342 GVKTKRPIYYAAVIL
-357 LLIGLLP
+357 ILIGLLP

-376 VLGGAMVILFGTIGV
+376 VLGGAMVVLFGTIGI

-397 RKVDFAKERNLMIAA
+397 RTVDFGKERNLMIAA

-424 PQIFQHLPE
+424 PQIFQQLPE
-433 LVRLVIENAVVV
+433 LIRLVIENAVVV

-454 IVLPGREKETGDE
+454 IVLPGREKGEVTAS